1 MPWPTGRPAG
11 SRSLS
16 RGPLGLARRGR
27 RWTAFRACPTLAAAF
42 EIAWPN
48 FPDTPGWTAAQ
59 AALDPGPDPA
69 ATLTAVVDA
78 ALAAYAVQAHGQPT
92 MLVHAVTAPAAVARV
107 LPSLSPA
114 LARPSVDAAW
124 AATAAVFAAYR
135 PRSPLPPIDPG
146 ALSTDDAW
154 EQALAHGG
162 EHVLK
167 LADVA
172 LVRSTH
178 PARRTGLSATL
189 TAISQDA

>member
-1 MPWPTGRPAG
+1 MGRDGG
-11 SRSLS
+11 SVRGLPPPLS
-16 RGPLGLARRGR
+16 
-27 RWTAFRACPTLAAAF
+27 
-42 EIAWPN
+42 
-48 FPDTPGWTAAQ
+48 
-59 AALDPGPDPA
+59 
-69 ATLTAVVDA
+69 
-78 ALAAYAVQAHGQPT
+78 
-92 MLVHAVTAPAAVARV
+92 
-107 LPSLSPA
+107 S
-114 LARPSVDAAW
+114 
-124 AATAAVFAAYR
+124 
-135 PRSPLPPIDPG
+135 PPIDPG